1 LIFQDDDVPL
11 FDKTVIIL
19 DNFLVD
25 INRNAYRAYRM
36 SMFDHLTMTNE
47 SLTVV

>member
-1 LIFQDDDVPL
+1 LIFQDDVPL
-11 FDKTVIIL
+11 FDKTTITL
-19 DNFLVD
+19 DHFLVD
-25 INRNAYRAYRM
+25 INRNAYRM